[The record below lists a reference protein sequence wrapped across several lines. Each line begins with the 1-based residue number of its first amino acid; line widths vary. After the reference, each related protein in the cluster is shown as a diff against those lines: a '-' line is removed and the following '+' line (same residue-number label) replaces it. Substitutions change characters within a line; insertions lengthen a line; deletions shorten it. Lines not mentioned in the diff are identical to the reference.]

1 MLQCISDMTRK
12 KIRRQVSIYIKTAI
26 TIMAC
31 FGMILAMSG
40 VWRYFWTYWEIKRNH
55 VEVIEATCVSIAQ
68 SKTEEWYQHSWY
80 RYTYDLLLDDGTVV
94 AVYQDV
100 ARKEYP
106 SEELFQEKIV
116 TGKPMKFTYMPRAV
130 FENGSYELLS
140 ISYSDSGIFG
150 PECIVQEYAR
160 RVKSCVLVFAIFFC
174 IAIIFFAIPL
184 VLYVSK
190 KWKRYSQKQ
199 AKNKKE

>member
-1 MLQCISDMTRK
+1 
-12 KIRRQVSIYIKTAI
+12 
-26 TIMAC
+26 
-31 FGMILAMSG
+31 
-40 VWRYFWTYWEIKRNH
+40 
-55 VEVIEATCVSIAQ
+55 
-68 SKTEEWYQHSWY
+68 
-80 RYTYDLLLDDGTVV
+80 
-94 AVYQDV
+94 
-100 ARKEYP
+100 
-106 SEELFQEKIV
+106 
-116 TGKPMKFTYMPRAV
+116 MKFTYMPRAV

>member
-1 MLQCISDMTRK
+1 MTRK

-94 AVYQDV
+94 AVTPL
-100 ARKEYP
+100 R
-106 SEELFQEKIV
+106 
-116 TGKPMKFTYMPRAV
+116 
-130 FENGSYELLS
+130 
-140 ISYSDSGIFG
+140 SYS
-150 PECIVQEYAR
+150 
-160 RVKSCVLVFAIFFC
+160 
-174 IAIIFFAIPL
+174 
-184 VLYVSK
+184 K
-190 KWKRYSQKQ
+190 KK
-199 AKNKKE
+199 